1 MPAIVH
7 VTAEHAAD
15 DARVTARE
23 LVTLLEEHSEA
34 WIVARPPRGPL
45 PEGLR
50 FIEGPAYRRAS
61 RFRADWPALDAAVRR
76 TPGPRIVHAHEPET
90 VLAAGRFGWCDPGHL
105 IYDVHEYHGAMMAHR
120 ARGLRRWLLRR
131 LGDARHAEACRTAG
145 HVIAVNEELAEDARR
160 HGATS
165 VHVLS
170 NAPRLLPSA
179 TDDAPVERSPDRL
192 IYVGGLSAPRGLGTL
207 LEAFATIR
215 REHPAAELELI
226 GPAVDAEARDRLAH
240 PPEGVQVRGPRPPAE
255 AIGRMRQASVGLIP
269 FERVV
274 HYRGRPVK
282 LLEYAAA
289 GLSIVSTSGGPKQQ
303 WILGHEAGVVVPP
316 GDAAALAAACL
327 ERLRDPDL
335 ARREGR
341 RAAAAAADLAW
352 ERNEG
357 PQLLEIYR
365 RVLGDAAASDSAS
378 DRATVSATREIP

>member
-1 MPAIVH
+1 MPSIVH

-23 LVTLLEEHSEA
+23 LVTLLEEHAEA

-45 PEGLR
+45 PNRLR

-61 RFRADWPALDAAVRR
+61 RYRADWPALDAAVRR
-76 TPGPRIVHAHEPET
+76 TPAPRIVHAHEPET
-90 VLAAGRFGWCDPGHL
+90 VLAARRFGWCEPEHL

-131 LGDARHAEACRTAG
+131 LGDARHAEACRAAG
-145 HVIAVNEELAEDARR
+145 HVIAVNEELAADARR

-170 NAPRLLPSA
+170 NAPRLLPTA
-179 TDDAPVERSPDRL
+179 AGHEPAARSPDRL
-192 IYVGGLSAPRGLGTL
+192 IYVGGLSAPRGLSTL
-207 LEAFATIR
+207 LEAFARIR

-226 GPAVDAEARDRLAH
+226 GLAVDAEARDRLAR
-240 PPEGVQVRGPRPPAE
+240 PAEGVQVRGPRPPAE
-255 AIGRMRQASVGLIP
+255 AIDRMRRASVGLIP

-327 ERLRDPDL
+327 ERLQNPEL
-335 ARREGR
+335 ARAEGR
-341 RAAAAAADLAW
+341 RAAAAAAELAW
-352 ERNEG
+352 ERHEG
-357 PQLLEIYR
+357 PRLLELYR
-365 RVLGDAAASDSAS
+365 RVIGGDAPAS
-378 DRATVSATREIP
+378 RETG